1 MFEALLARGEHLAR
15 IEAARARMRFVNG
28 IDWLLRDPKSV
39 VGQTPYDVVWK
50 DGIASLRQYRLPGVK
65 PKHKVPLV
73 LVPPLMVQ
81 AFIFDL
87 HGGRSM
93 VRFFLERGYRV
104 YLLDFGKPERADAL
118 VSLENYVC
126 DWIPAASAVAMKAE
140 KATSVSLLGYCM
152 GALFA
157 MSHAAVSRDP
167 AVKNI
172 VSIAAPMDTHKMG
185 MLAWVMQRVPVD
197 QVARRMGNVPGP
209 VSALGFRM
217 LTPAKN
223 LTRYADLFMNMYDQD
238 YVNGFDSMN
247 QWMSQLGDYPQEAFV
262 QFTRDFMKHNKLY
275 KGQMKFRGKLADLK
289 KVKASLLSFAGKGD
303 QVAPPSAVK
312 AAMKAVGS
320 RDKTYLEVRGGHMGV
335 FAGSGAPKNVWGPAA
350 DWLATRSKI

>member
-15 IEAARARMRFVNG
+15 IEAERARLRFVNG
-28 IDWLLRDPKSV
+28 VDWLLRDPKSV

-50 DGIASLRQYRLPGVK
+50 DGIASLRRYRLPGVK
-65 PKHKVPLV
+65 PKHKVPLL

-93 VRFFLERGYRV
+93 VRYFLERGYRV
-104 YLLDFGKPERADAL
+104 YLLDFGRPNRSDAF

-126 DWIPAASAVAMKAE
+126 DWIPAANAAAMKEE
-140 KATSVSLLGYCM
+140 KAKSISLLGYCM

-157 MSHAAVSRDP
+157 MSHAAVSRDR

-172 VSIAAPMDTHKMG
+172 VSIAAPMDTRKMG

-197 QVARRMGNVPGP
+197 QVAKRVGNVPGP

-223 LTRYADLFMNMYDQD
+223 LTRYADLFMNMYDQE

-289 KVKASLLSFAGKGD
+289 QIRSAMLSFAGKGD

-312 AAMKAVGS
+312 AAMSAVGS
-320 RDKTYLEVRGGHMGV
+320 KDKTYLEVKGGHMGV

-350 DWLATRSKI
+350 DWLSTRSKT